1 MHTRT
6 CLKRENAIQILVRC
20 ILTER
25 QRVFLIG
32 IFLPGKEAFRR
43 SRRGERRRWGGQYV
57 YCSPLS
63 IERKSVK
70 TFLKLHLVY
79 GITVE
84 RPKKRWFT
92 VLAGILFL
100 NHSLCTLYSS

>member
-1 MHTRT
+1 MHT
-6 CLKRENAIQILVRC
+6 CLKRENAFQIPVRC
-20 ILTER
+20 LITER
-25 QRVFLIG
+25 QRFFLIG

-43 SRRGERRRWGGQYV
+43 SRRGEKRRWGGKYV

-84 RPKKRWFT
+84 RPKKRWSQ
-92 VLAGILFL
+92 L
-100 NHSLCTLYSS
+100 